1 MQKPT
6 EVTGPRPEAS
16 PTMLFGRM
24 VAAQKRGDFIR
35 AGEAQLRLEHLG
47 WTIRRKRA
55 SVRDAV
61 AAAEDVATRPV
72 ADGDE
77 NLSSREPG
85 ESVYGVVL
93 GLVDVAWLV
102 GVTAEEVE
110 KSLEAGRF
118 PRPDGY
124 VTGKPYWETAN
135 IDRWANR
142 GGSL

>member
-1 MQKPT
+1 MQKST
-6 EVTGPRPEAS
+6 VVTGPKPEAS
-16 PTMLFGRM
+16 PTILFGRM

-47 WTIRRKRA
+47 WTIRRKSPNAQAPIATTDEVA
-55 SVRDAV
+55 SRPL
-61 AAAEDVATRPV
+61 AEGHDDTCEHAL
-72 ADGDE
+72 DG
-77 NLSSREPG
+77 G
-85 ESVYGVVL
+85 VL

-118 PRPDGY
+118 PGPDGY
-124 VTGKPYWETAN
+124 VTGKPCWEAAS

>member
-6 EVTGPRPEAS
+6 EDTGRRSEAS

-24 VAAQKRGDFIR
+24 VAAEKRGDFIR
-35 AGEAQLRLEHLG
+35 AGEAQQRLEYLG
-47 WTIRRKRA
+47 WTIRRKRPSVREAVTATDEIATWPLPDGDDDA
-55 SVRDAV
+55 SVR
-61 AAAEDVATRPV
+61 ESGQPV
-72 ADGDE
+72 CG
-77 NLSSREPG
+77 G
-85 ESVYGVVL
+85 VL

-110 KSLEAGRF
+110 KSVEAGRF

-124 VTGKPYWETAN
+124 VTGKPYWETEN

>member
-1 MQKPT
+1 MQKPM
-6 EVTGPRPEAS
+6 EVTGPTPDAS

-47 WTIRRKRA
+47 WTIRRKRP
-55 SVRDAV
+55 SVQDAV
-61 AAAEDVATRPV
+61 AVGDEVATRSV
-72 ADGDE
+72 AEGDDD
-77 NLSSREPG
+77 LSSREP
-85 ESVYGVVL
+85 VQLLYGAVL

-110 KSLEAGRF
+110 KSLDSGRF
-118 PRPDGY
+118 PRPDGF

>member
-1 MQKPT
+1 MQKLT
-6 EVTGPRPEAS
+6 EVMGPKPEAS

-24 VAAQKRGDFIR
+24 VAADKRGDFIR
-35 AGEAQLRLEHLG
+35 AGEAQLRLEQLG
-47 WTIRRKRA
+47 WTIRRKRP
-55 SVRDAV
+55 SGRDV
-61 AAAEDVATRPV
+61 DAAAEEIATWPPADGEEDPLGRESERPV
-72 ADGDE
+72 CG
-77 NLSSREPG
+77 G
-85 ESVYGVVL
+85 VL

-110 KSLEAGRF
+110 KSVEAGRF

-124 VTGKPYWETAN
+124 VTGKAYWETEN